1 MKKAVAL
8 ALALVVTCLYAE
20 QAAAV
25 EVCQK
30 AKLGSL
36 LTNSN
41 TTACATDSGV
51 VFADL
56 DGAPSD
62 EQLTTICETDTCRS
76 LMAAILVIN
85 PEDCTLP
92 LNENLNLMSDLVDP
106 VVEKCTSMG
115 IDIVGSSKVGSDG
128 GVNVGDDDSAASGSG
143 ASGSS
148 SAATAS
154 ITIGSTAITVAIAAM
169 LAMTQ

>member
-1 MKKAVAL
+1 MNKAVAL
-8 ALALVVTCLYAE
+8 VFVFAVCLLAE
-20 QAAAV
+20 QVVAID
-25 EVCQK
+25 VCQRSE
-30 AKLGSL
+30 LSSL

-51 VFADL
+51 VFSSL

-62 EQLTTICETDTCRS
+62 EQLATICETDTCLS

-115 IDIVGSSKVGSDG
+115 IDIVGSSKIGSDS
-128 GVNVGDDDSAASGSG
+128 GVNVGDDSAASDSS
-143 ASGSS
+143 AQGSS
-148 SAATAS
+148 SAVFASADKATYTLIVALCALL
-154 ITIGSTAITVAIAAM
+154 AIV
-169 LAMTQ
+169 Q